1 MEIPVYTLDAFTCI
15 PFKGNP
21 AAVCPLQHELTE
33 EMYQKISAEMNLS
46 ETAFIIKL
54 NPSDNFT
61 TGSRFRLR
69 WFTPT
74 TEVNLCGH
82 ATLATAR
89 VLFQYENN
97 VNNKLVFETRSGELC
112 VTRYGD
118 NCVMD
123 FPLYKASPADP
134 NEFRDTIKAAVGSL
148 PVQEVYLCA
157 KTKKL
162 LIRLAD
168 RCDRSELCNI
178 KIDPIALQRSDST
191 GKVKGVIVTMIGSP
205 NEQPGY
211 DFYSRYF
218 APWFGITED
227 PVTGSAHTVLGSYWA
242 EKLGKRKLLAYQ
254 CSSRG
259 GEMELEVR
267 DDGRINITGTT
278 VTVMRGTITI

>member
-1 MEIPVYTLDAFTCI
+1 MEIPVFTLDAFTNL

-21 AAVCPLQHELTE
+21 AAVCPLQHELSDE
-33 EMYQKISAEMNLS
+33 LYQKIAAEMNLS

-54 NPSDNFT
+54 HPSDNFT

-97 VNNKLVFETRSGELC
+97 VNTKLVFETRSGELC
-112 VTRYGD
+112 VTRCGD
-118 NCVMD
+118 DCVMD
-123 FPLYKASPADP
+123 FPLYPSSPADP
-134 NEFRDTIKAAVGSL
+134 SEFTDIIKTTVGNL
-148 PVQEVYLCA
+148 PVQEVYLSA

-168 RCDRSELCNI
+168 TCDRSALSNL
-178 KIDPIALQRSDST
+178 KIDPIALQRSEST
-191 GKVKGVIVTMIGSP
+191 GKVKGVIVTMIGSSKH
-205 NEQPGY
+205 QPGY

-218 APWFGITED
+218 APWFGISED

-278 VTVMRGTITI
+278 VTVMRGSITI

>member
-1 MEIPVYTLDAFTCI
+1 MEIPVYTLDAFTSI

-21 AAVCPLQHELTE
+21 AAVCPLQHELSD

-89 VLFQYENN
+89 VLFQYEKN
-97 VNNKLVFETRSGELC
+97 VNNKLVFETRSGELW

-123 FPLYKASPADP
+123 FPLNPASPADP
-134 NEFRDTIKAAVGSL
+134 NEFRDIIKAAVGSL
-148 PVQEVYLCA
+148 PVQEVYLSA

-168 RCDRSELCNI
+168 KCDRSELCNI
-178 KIDPIALQRSDST
+178 KIDPIALQRSDTT
-191 GKVKGVIVTMIGSP
+191 GKVKGVIVTIIDILLHGLESQRIPSLVRPTQSWGAIGLR
-205 NEQPGY
+205 N
-211 DFYSRYF
+211 
-218 APWFGITED
+218 
-227 PVTGSAHTVLGSYWA
+227 
-242 EKLGKRKLLAYQ
+242 
-254 CSSRG
+254 
-259 GEMELEVR
+259 
-267 DDGRINITGTT
+267 
-278 VTVMRGTITI
+278 

>member
-1 MEIPVYTLDAFTCI
+1 MEIPVYTLDSFTSQ

-21 AAVCPLQHELTE
+21 AAVCPLQHELSD

-46 ETAFIIKL
+46 ETAFVIKL

-97 VNNKLVFETRSGELC
+97 VNTKLVFETRSGELC
-112 VTRYGD
+112 VTRFGE
-118 NCVMD
+118 NCIMD
-123 FPLYKASPADP
+123 FPLNPASPADP
-134 NEFRDTIKAAVGSL
+134 HEFRDVIKAAVGSL
-148 PVQEVYLCA
+148 PVQEVYLSA

-168 RCDRSELCNI
+168 SCHRSELHNL
-178 KIDPIALQRSDST
+178 KIDPLALQRSDST

-267 DDGRINITGTT
+267 DDGRINISGTT
-278 VTVMRGTITI
+278 VTIMRGTITI